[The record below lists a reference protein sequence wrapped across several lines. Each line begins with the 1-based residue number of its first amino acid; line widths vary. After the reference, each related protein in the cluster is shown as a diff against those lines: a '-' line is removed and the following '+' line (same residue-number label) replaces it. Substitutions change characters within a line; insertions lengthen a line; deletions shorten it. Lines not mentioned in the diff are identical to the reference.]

1 MSASISS
8 TLHQQLT
15 DYLNGIDVTSS
26 ITKADF
32 ATKKDEI
39 EEKFSDLET
48 YKTKLVKKL
57 TKIINEFD
65 SLNHTSD
72 SVTIYKQHIQTL
84 KDQINV
90 GPEIDEDT
98 YNTEKAKI
106 ESYKTQYLV
115 SNKSLLNE
123 FIDAEKALDY
133 SIYSSESTQTYKD
146 FLETKIATND
156 INRSEL
162 INAKN
167 EINDLKTAVLKE
179 NKIILKEFVD
189 KTKAEL
195 ADNKFI
201 IDTLKPS
208 LESYLNAI
216 DVTTSI
222 TEQVLNDKKAEIVAK
237 IQNAKTYKID
247 ILEFFENIL
256 QDINT
261 NTLYNKYTPE
271 SVNKYKAAIT
281 SLKNEVTAEIIKA
294 EYDSMKNEAE
304 TKKSLLETYKSTLV
318 KYAEQKLK
326 PQLDQIT
333 YEQLMT
339 LFLHIKIN

>member
-1 MSASISS
+1 MSLI
-8 TLHQQLT
+8 H
-15 DYLNGIDVTSS
+15 
-26 ITKADF
+26 F
-32 ATKKDEI
+32 
-39 EEKFSDLET
+39 
-48 YKTKLVKKL
+48 
-57 TKIINEFD
+57 II
-65 SLNHTSD
+65 
-72 SVTIYKQHIQTL
+72 QHIQTL
-84 KDQINV
+84 KDQINA

-162 INAKN
+162 INTKN
-167 EINDLKTAVLKE
+167 EINDLKTTVLKE

-222 TEQVLNDKKAEIVAK
+222 TEQVLNDKKVEIVAK

-261 NTLYNKYTPE
+261 NTLYNKYTSE
-271 SVNKYKAAIT
+271 SINKYKAAIT

-294 EYDSMKNEAE
+294 EHDSMKNEAE
-304 TKKSLLETYKSTLV
+304 TKKSLLETYKSTLI
-318 KYAEQKLK
+318 KYAEQKIEAAVGSNYLWATDDSILAYKNKLIDLK
-326 PQLDQIT
+326 NEINAKPDNLILENEFNEYIAKLDNTDLLQS
-333 YEQLMT
+333 Y
-339 LFLHIKIN
+339 